1 LGGIGLSGVSLLS
14 GGLTAVVCMILMGF
28 CNALNWPSIWP
39 LAIQGV
45 GRFTKTASAL
55 LIMAIAGDA
64 LFPIVFAQLNAW
76 FGAQAGIGLLLCL
89 YGLILLYATMGYRKK
104 HWGLSIKPGLEI
116 AQ

>member
-1 LGGIGLSGVSLLS
+1 MCALGGIGLSVVSLMS

-45 GRFTKTASAL
+45 GRFTKTAAAM

-64 LFPIVFAQLNAW
+64 LFPIVYAQLNTW
-76 FGAQAGIGLLLCL
+76 FGARAGVGLLLCL
-89 YGLILLYATMGYRKK
+89 YGLILLYATIGYRKK
-104 HWGLSIKPGLEI
+104 EWRTSGFEI
-116 AQ
+116 VQ